1 MEALRRLLLV
11 LAMGWCVFVLGLTT
25 MFLSPQ
31 FSLWTFLIGVAA
43 AVGPAAAVWWI
54 AQGLKK

>member
-11 LAMGWCVFVLGLTT
+11 LAMGWYVFVLGLTT
-25 MFLSPQ
+25 MFLSQ
-31 FSLWTFLIGVAA
+31 QLSLWTLLIGVAA

-54 AQGLKK
+54 AHGLKK